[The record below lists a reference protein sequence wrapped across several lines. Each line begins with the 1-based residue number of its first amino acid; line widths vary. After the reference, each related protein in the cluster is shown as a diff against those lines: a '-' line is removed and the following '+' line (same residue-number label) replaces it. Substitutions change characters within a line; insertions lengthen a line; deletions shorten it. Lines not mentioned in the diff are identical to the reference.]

1 VALRVLGQRITSAE
15 ERSACANIELY
26 RRSKWGKQVSQVDSE
41 YGLESVVH
49 YREYSRNSYIAAL
62 SAAVKVIPSI

>member
-1 VALRVLGQRITSAE
+1 VALRVLGHRITSAE
-15 ERSACANIELY
+15 ERSACANIY

-62 SAAVKVIPSI
+62 SAAVKGIPSI